1 MSTEMY
7 SFNDIV
13 MATWDSLRNKEF
25 IRNDTNEYLGSV
37 YAKYDKMW
45 SLATM
50 CTNGRVE
57 FINKDHNNVKRV
69 FGEEINTEEKM
80 FIAQSKL

>member
-1 MSTEMY
+1 MSAEMY

-25 IRNDTNEYLGSV
+25 IRNDTNECLGSV

-57 FINKDHNNVKRV
+57 FINQDHNNVKKV
-69 FGEEINTEEKM
+69 FGEDLNTDEKM
-80 FIAQSKL
+80 FSIKIKL

>member
-1 MSTEMY
+1 MFAEMY

-45 SLATM
+45 SLATI

-57 FINKDHNNVKRV
+57 FINQDHNNVKRV
-69 FGEEINTEEKM
+69 FGEDLNTDKKM
-80 FIAQSKL
+80 FFVQTKL

>member
-1 MSTEMY
+1 MSVEIY

-13 MATWDSLRNKEF
+13 MATWDSLRDKAF

-57 FINKDHNNVKRV
+57 FINHDHNNVKRV
-69 FGEEINTEEKM
+69 FGEDLNTDEKM
-80 FIAQSKL
+80 FSIKTKL

>member
-1 MSTEMY
+1 MFAEMY

-45 SLATM
+45 SLATI

-57 FINKDHNNVKRV
+57 FINQAHNNVKRV
-69 FGEEINTEEKM
+69 FGEDLNTDKKM
-80 FIAQSKL
+80 FFVQTKL

>member
-1 MSTEMY
+1 MSAEIY
-7 SFNDIV
+7 SFNDII
-13 MATWDSLRNKEF
+13 MATWDSLRDKAF

-57 FINKDHNNVKRV
+57 FLNQEHSNIKRV
-69 FGEEINTEEKM
+69 FGEDLNTDEKM

>member
-1 MSTEMY
+1 MSTEVY

-13 MATWDSLRNKEF
+13 MASWDSLRNKAF
-25 IRNDTNEYLGSV
+25 IKNDTNEYLGSV

-50 CTNGRVE
+50 CTNGRIE
-57 FINKDHNNVKRV
+57 FLNQDYNNVKKV
-69 FGEEINTEEKM
+69 FGEDLNTDEKM
-80 FIAQSKL
+80 FSIKTKL

>member
-57 FINKDHNNVKRV
+57 FLIENNVKRV
-69 FGEEINTEEKM
+69 FGEDINIDKKI

>member
-1 MSTEMY
+1 MSTELY

-57 FINKDHNNVKRV
+57 FINYDHNNVKRV
-69 FGEEINTEEKM
+69 FGEDLNTDEKM
-80 FIAQSKL
+80 FFVQTKL